1 MVPSPVRGGLGDTPA
16 VFSAV
21 FSVQHIATYLYN
33 YNLSRYPNT
42 PFSDICYKCTETIS
56 LDLLFR
62 LQALAPTIDPLIPH
76 NVKLKRY
83 LDPKFSDIRY
93 NCTKILSLDVLLTLQ
108 AVAPTIDPLIPHN
121 VKLKRYLDPKFS
133 INCAW
138 K

>member
-76 NVKLKRY
+76 NVKLTRYQLVKRPIVLGNQIILNPY
-83 LDPKFSDIRY
+83 LIYSHEITLCGVSGSIVGATACSVNNTSSD
-93 NCTKILSLDVLLTLQ
+93 
-108 AVAPTIDPLIPHN
+108 
-121 VKLKRYLDPKFS
+121 S
-133 INCAW
+133 IFVQL
-138 K
+138 